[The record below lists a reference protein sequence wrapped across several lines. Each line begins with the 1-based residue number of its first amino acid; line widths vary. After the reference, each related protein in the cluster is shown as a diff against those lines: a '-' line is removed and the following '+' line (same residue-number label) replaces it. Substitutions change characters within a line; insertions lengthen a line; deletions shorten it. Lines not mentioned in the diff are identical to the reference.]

1 MRTPIIGYIKSKHM
15 NKWLVYILASFIF
28 SQQINA
34 QVQTKK
40 AILLNTAKSLDI
52 ESRASYSNALIKA
65 KEKRW
70 PLFYQAGNNRRSLIG
85 IDAAG
90 MPVYYTSFA
99 DPIHAITVNAN
110 KIWPTAANGFNLTG
124 ENDSLTNTFG
134 VWDQGAVRTTHFE
147 LAKRIQQKDNATT
160 AYEHGT
166 HVFGIVM
173 AKGLNPL
180 AKGMSYNLK
189 GAYSYDWNNDNSEM
203 SAAAANGM
211 LISNH
216 SYGIVSGWDQN
227 SDSSDRWEFNGKYN
241 EKEDFKFGL
250 YNNDAM
256 IHDSIMYNAPYYLI
270 VKAAGNN
277 HGSTGPKVGDTY
289 WRRDANGKMYN
300 AGARPDSLSSNDG
313 YETLSADINSKN
325 LLVVGGVYGLTSPYT
340 KKEEVVMSW
349 FSSWGPT
356 DDGRI
361 KPDIVADGVN
371 VFSTIANN
379 DSSYDYK
386 NGTSMAT
393 PNAAGSL
400 LLLQELSQQLS
411 PKKFLRSTTVKAL
424 AIHTT
429 NEAGPNPGPD
439 YKFGWGLLNIFEA
452 ATVLKN
458 ALTTKNSDASL
469 DLVYENVLNNLD
481 SATYTVIASGKKP
494 IKATLVWNDVKG
506 TVRSSLNDTTPQ
518 LVNDLDL
525 TINQGTNSTK
535 SWKLNPQSPASAA
548 FKGDNTLDNVE
559 KVEIDTTLV
568 GKIYFIK
575 VKHKRNLDRS
585 QQPYSLIISGAG
597 GAAYCASTASSNA
610 GTKIDSVSINNIQFV
625 PGSNKDYVD
634 NSNLFINGEPNSTLN
649 LFLKIASADATNNTR
664 FVKTFID
671 YNNNGTFETNELVN
685 TSTGITNSNYTASIN
700 LPDSLQLG
708 RLMKLRIVV
717 METSNSANVLACG
730 TYTNGETQD
739 YTLRIINPSSDLQ
752 MSELVSP
759 QNGSC
764 KRSVQYVTV
773 KVTNN
778 GTTQQKNFP
787 LSLLVTKGTST
798 ILNINETFN
807 GRLEA
812 GESMNYTFQKPIN
825 LEAATKYSFTTTVSS
840 TIDQQKENNTLITSI
855 STVDNS
861 IAPTGSAI
869 NCNNNLKL
877 TVNSPAVGKSYI
889 WYDSANL
896 ATPIA
901 AGASTTATSTK
912 SNLYLTQGFQG
923 LVGPAHNTTLG
934 AGGYNNFK
942 GNYMKVSTG
951 TPLTINTVKLY
962 TANAG
967 KIKFELMYMAT
978 DTTYYPGLSQFVTVN
993 AAASSPS
1000 SSAGASNYVAGD
1012 SGRIYELNFKLNVA
1026 GNYYIV
1032 VNCDSTAS
1040 IYRNNAVTTNP
1051 YPIGPNKV
1059 FSYTGNSVT
1068 AATGNFQNY
1077 FYFLY
1082 NTQISTSDCDSP
1094 PTTIPVNIISAPT
1107 FKLQGDSLTAT
1118 AATTYQWYMNDE
1130 FLTGATNQVH
1140 KPTKNAIYRVMT
1152 TTNGCQ
1158 IASENKLVLFK
1169 DNNGNIITDIVEGSA
1184 KDINLRITSTDYI
1197 ENLIKGNAFYIQF
1210 SNLQTNDISLD
1221 VLNSMG
1227 NRVAHKDKLINQRTP
1242 QKIEIGNLVTG
1253 VYYIKVYA
1261 NNKAYV
1267 QRVFIT
1273 N

>member
-1 MRTPIIGYIKSKHM
+1 
-15 NKWLVYILASFIF
+15 
-28 SQQINA
+28 
-34 QVQTKK
+34 
-40 AILLNTAKSLDI
+40 
-52 ESRASYSNALIKA
+52 
-65 KEKRW
+65 
-70 PLFYQAGNNRRSLIG
+70 
-85 IDAAG
+85 
-90 MPVYYTSFA
+90 
-99 DPIHAITVNAN
+99 
-110 KIWPTAANGFNLTG
+110 
-124 ENDSLTNTFG
+124 
-134 VWDQGAVRTTHFE
+134 
-147 LAKRIQQKDNATT
+147 
-160 AYEHGT
+160 
-166 HVFGIVM
+166 
-173 AKGLNPL
+173 
-180 AKGMSYNLK
+180 
-189 GAYSYDWNNDNSEM
+189 
-203 SAAAANGM
+203 
-211 LISNH
+211 
-216 SYGIVSGWDQN
+216 
-227 SDSSDRWEFNGKYN
+227 
-241 EKEDFKFGL
+241 
-250 YNNDAM
+250 
-256 IHDSIMYNAPYYLI
+256 MYNAPFYLI
-270 VKAAGNN
+270 AKAAGNN
-277 HGSTGPKVGDTY
+277 HGSTGPKVGDPY

-300 AGARPDSLSSNDG
+300 AGGRPDSLSSNDA
-313 YETLSADINSKN
+313 YETLSTDINAKN
-325 LLVVGGVYGLTSPYT
+325 ILVVGAVFGLSSPYT
-340 KKEEVVMSW
+340 KKEDVVMSS

-361 KPDIVADGVN
+361 KPDIVADGVA
-371 VFSTIANN
+371 VFSTTATN
-379 DSSYDYK
+379 DSSYGSK

-424 AIHTT
+424 AIHTA

-439 YKFGWGLLNIFEA
+439 YKFGWGLLNMFDA

-458 ALTTKNSDASL
+458 ALTTKNSNASA
-469 DLVYENVLNNLD
+469 DLVYENSLNNLD
-481 SATYTVIASGKKP
+481 STTYTIIASGKNP
-494 IKATLVWNDVKG
+494 VKASIVWNDVKG
-506 TVRSSLNDTTPQ
+506 TVKSTLNDTTPQ

-525 TINQGTNSTK
+525 TISQGTKITN
-535 SWKLNPQSPASAA
+535 SWKLNPKTPASAA
-548 FKGDNTLDNVE
+548 FKGDNVLDNVE

-568 GKIYFIK
+568 GKSYLIK
-575 VKHKRNLDRS
+575 VKHKRNLDRG
-585 QQPYSLIISGAG
+585 QQPYSLVISGAG
-597 GAAYCASTASSNA
+597 GVAYCASTASSSA
-610 GTKIDSVSINNIQFV
+610 GSKIDSISINNIQFV
-625 PGSNKDYVD
+625 PATNKDFVD
-634 NSNLFINGEPNSTLN
+634 NTNLFINGEPNSSIN
-649 LFLKIASADATNNTR
+649 LFLKLGSADATNNTR

-671 YNNNGTFETNELVN
+671 YNSNGTFETNELVN
-685 TSTGITNSNYTASIN
+685 TSTGITNSNYTATIS
-700 LPDSLQLG
+700 LPDTLQLG
-708 RLMKLRIVV
+708 RLMKVRIVV

-752 MSELVSP
+752 MSDLVSP
-759 QNGSC
+759 QNAAC
-764 KRSVQYVTV
+764 KKSVQYVTV

-787 LSLLVTKGTST
+787 LSLTVTKGTNT

-825 LEAATKYSFTTTVSS
+825 LEAVTKYSFTATVTSA
-840 TIDQQKENNTLITSI
+840 IDQLKENNTLITAI
-855 STVDNS
+855 TTADNS

-877 TVNSPAVGKSYI
+877 TVNSPSASKSYI
-889 WYDSANL
+889 WYDSSNL

-901 AGASTTATSTK
+901 AGSNITATSTK
-912 SNLYLTQGFQG
+912 SNLYLTHGFQG
-923 LVGPAHNTTLG
+923 FVGPAHNTTLG

-942 GNYMKVSTG
+942 GNYMKVTTG
-951 TPLTINTVKLY
+951 TPMTINTVKLY

-1000 SSAGASNYVAGD
+1000 PVAGASNYVAGD

-1032 VNCDSTAS
+1032 TTCDSTAS
-1040 IYRNNAVTTNP
+1040 LYRNNNVTTNP

-1094 PTTIPVNIISAPT
+1094 PTTIPVNIIGAPT

-1118 AATTYQWYMNDE
+1118 AATSYQWYMNDE
-1130 FLTGATNQVH
+1130 FLNGATNQVY
-1140 KPTKNAIYRVMT
+1140 KPTKNAIYKVMAN
-1152 TTNGCQ
+1152 TNGCQ
-1158 IASENKLVLFK
+1158 ILSENKLVLVR
-1169 DNNGNIITDIVEGSA
+1169 DNSGNIITNILEGSA

-1197 ENLIKGNAFYIQF
+1197 ENLIKGNAFYISF
-1210 SNLQTNDISLD
+1210 SNLQTNNISLD

-1227 NRVAHKDKLINQRTP
+1227 NRVAHKNKLVNQRNP
-1242 QKIEIGNLVTG
+1242 QKIDIENLVTG

-1261 NNKAYV
+1261 NNKIYV

>member
-1 MRTPIIGYIKSKHM
+1 MK
-15 NKWLVYILASFIF
+15 KWQICLLVSFIF
-28 SQQINA
+28 FQQINA
-34 QVQTKK
+34 QVQTRKL
-40 AILLNTAKSLDI
+40 ILLNTAKSLDI
-52 ESRASYSNALIKA
+52 ESRASYSDALIKA
-65 KEKRW
+65 KEKKW
-70 PLFYQAGNNRRSLIG
+70 PLFYQAGNSRRSLMG

-90 MPVYYTSFA
+90 MPIYYTSFA
-99 DPIHAITVNAN
+99 DPIPAITVNTN
-110 KIWPTAANGFNLTG
+110 KLWPTAANGFNLTG
-124 ENDSLTNTFG
+124 ESDSLTNTFG
-134 VWDQGAVRTTHFE
+134 VWDQGAVRTTHIE
-147 LAKRIQQKDNATT
+147 LRNRIVQKDNATT

-166 HVFGIVM
+166 HVIGTIM
-173 AKGLNPL
+173 SKGLNPL

-227 SDSSDRWEFNGKYN
+227 SDSADRWEFNGKYD

-250 YNNDAM
+250 YNYEAQL
-256 IHDSIMYNAPYYLI
+256 HDSIMYNAPFYLI
-270 VKAAGNN
+270 AKAAGNN
-277 HGSTGPKVGDTY
+277 HGSTGPKVGDPY

-300 AGARPDSLSSNDG
+300 AGGRPDSLSSNDA
-313 YETLSADINSKN
+313 YETLSTDINAKN
-325 LLVVGGVYGLTSPYT
+325 ILVVGAVFGLSSPYT
-340 KKEEVVMSW
+340 KKEDVVMSS

-361 KPDIVADGVN
+361 KPDIVADGVA
-371 VFSTIANN
+371 VFSTTATN
-379 DSSYDYK
+379 DSSYGSK

-424 AIHTT
+424 AIHTA
-429 NEAGPNPGPD
+429 NEAGPTPGPD
-439 YKFGWGLLNIFEA
+439 YKFGWGLLNMFDA

-458 ALTTKNSDASL
+458 ALTTKNSNASS
-469 DLVYENVLNNLD
+469 DLVYENTLNNLD
-481 SATYTVIASGKKP
+481 SATYTIIASGKNP
-494 IKATLVWNDVKG
+494 VKASIVWNDVKG
-506 TVRSSLNDTTPQ
+506 TVKSTLNDTTPQ

-525 TINQGTNSTK
+525 TITQGTKITN
-535 SWKLNPQSPASAA
+535 SWKLNPKSPASAA
-548 FKGDNTLDNVE
+548 FKGDNVLDNVE

-568 GKIYFIK
+568 GKSYLIK
-575 VKHKRNLDRS
+575 VKHKRNLDRG
-585 QQPYSLIISGAG
+585 QQAYSLVISGAG
-597 GAAYCASTASSNA
+597 GAAYCASTASSSA
-610 GTKIDSVSINNIQFV
+610 GTKIDSVSLNNIQFV
-625 PGSNKDYVD
+625 PATNKDFVD
-634 NSNLFINGEPNSTLN
+634 NTNLYINGEPNNTIN
-649 LFLKIASADATNNTR
+649 LFLKLASADASNNTR

-685 TSTGITNSNYTASIN
+685 TSAAITNSNYTASIS
-700 LPDSLQLG
+700 LPDTLQLG

-717 METSNSANVLACG
+717 METTNSANVLACG

-752 MSELVSP
+752 MSDLVSP
-759 QNGSC
+759 QNAAC

-787 LSLLVTKGTST
+787 LSLTVTKGTNT

-840 TIDQQKENNTLITSI
+840 TIDQLKENNTLITAI
-855 STVDNS
+855 TTADNS
-861 IAPTGSAI
+861 IAPTGTAI
-869 NCNNNLKL
+869 NCNNSLKL
-877 TVNSPAVGKSYI
+877 TVNSPSTSKSYI

-896 ATPIA
+896 ETPIA
-901 AGASTTATSTK
+901 AGSNITATSTK
-912 SNLYLTQGFQG
+912 SNLYLTHGFQG
-923 LVGPAHNTTLG
+923 FVGPGHNTTLG

-942 GNYMKVSTG
+942 GNYMKVTTG
-951 TPLTINTVKLY
+951 TPMTINTVKLY

-993 AAASSPS
+993 AAASSPTPV
-1000 SSAGASNYVAGD
+1000 AGASSYVAGD

-1032 VNCDSTAS
+1032 TTCDSTAS
-1040 IYRNNAVTTNP
+1040 LYRNDKVASNP

-1068 AATGNFQNY
+1068 AASGNFQNF
-1077 FYFLY
+1077 FYFFY

-1094 PTTIPVNIISAPT
+1094 PTTIPVNIISTPT

-1130 FLTGATNQVH
+1130 FLNGATSQVY
-1140 KPTKNAIYRVMT
+1140 KPTKNAIYKVMT
-1152 TTNGCQ
+1152 NNNGCQ
-1158 IASENKLVLFK
+1158 ILSENKLVLVR
-1169 DNNGNIITDIVEGSA
+1169 DNNGNIITNILEGSA

-1197 ENLIKGNAFYIQF
+1197 ENLIKGNAFYISF
-1210 SNLQTNDISLD
+1210 SNLQTNDISID

-1227 NRVAHKDKLINQRTP
+1227 NRVAYKNKLFNQRTP
-1242 QKIEIGNLVTG
+1242 QKIDIDNLVTG

-1261 NNKAYV
+1261 KNKVYV

>member
-1 MRTPIIGYIKSKHM
+1 MS
-15 NKWLVYILASFIF
+15 KWLIYILAPFIF
-28 SQQINA
+28 LQQINA

-40 AILLNTAKSLDI
+40 SILLNTAKLLDA

-65 KEKRW
+65 KEKKW
-70 PLFYQAGNNRRSLIG
+70 PLFYQAGKNRRSLMG

-99 DPIHAITVNAN
+99 DPIHAITVNTN
-110 KIWPTAANGFNLTG
+110 KLWPSVLNGFNLTG

-134 VWDQGAVRTTHFE
+134 VWDQGSVLKTHIE
-147 LAKRIQQKDNATT
+147 LNNRITQKDNATN

-173 AKGLNPL
+173 GKGLNPL

-227 SDSSDRWEFNGKYN
+227 SDSSNRWEFNGKYN
-241 EKEDFKFGL
+241 EKEDYKFGL
-250 YNNDAM
+250 YNSDAQ

-277 HGSTGPKVGDTY
+277 HGSTGPKVGETY
-289 WRRDANGKMYN
+289 WRRDANQKMYN

-313 YETLSADINSKN
+313 YETLSADINAKN
-325 LLVVGGVYGLTSPYT
+325 LLVVGGVYGLASPYT
-340 KKEEVVMSW
+340 KKEDVVMSW

-371 VFSTIANN
+371 VFSSTATN

-411 PKKFLRSTTVKAL
+411 PKKFIRAATVKAL
-424 AIHTT
+424 AIHTA

-439 YKFGWGLLNIFEA
+439 YKFGWGLLNMLDA

-458 ALTTKNSDASL
+458 ALTTKNGATST
-469 DLVYENVLNNLD
+469 DLVYENNLNNLD
-481 SATYTVIASGKKP
+481 SNTYTIIASGKKP
-494 IKATLVWNDVKG
+494 VKATIVWNDIKG
-506 TVRSSLNDTTPQ
+506 TVTNTLNDNTPQ

-525 TINQGTNSTK
+525 TISQGSNTTR

-548 FKGDNTLDNVE
+548 FKGDNILDNVE

-568 GKIYFIK
+568 GKSYLIK
-575 VKHKRNLDRS
+575 VKHKRNLERG
-585 QQPYSLIISGAG
+585 QQAYSLVISGAG
-597 GAAYCASTASSNA
+597 GAAFCASTATSSA
-610 GTKIDSVSINNIQFV
+610 GSKIDSVSINNIQYV
-625 PGSNKDYVD
+625 SATNKEYVD
-634 NSNLFINGEPNSTLN
+634 NTNLLINGESNGKLN
-649 LFLKIASADATNNTR
+649 LFLKTGSADATNNTR

-671 YNNNGTFETNELVN
+671 FDNSGSFETNELVN

-700 LPDSLQLG
+700 LPDTLQLG

-717 METSNSANVLACG
+717 METASSANVLACG
-730 TYTNGETQD
+730 NYTIGETQD
-739 YTLRIINPSSDLQ
+739 YTLRIINPTSDLQ
-752 MSELVSP
+752 MSELISP
-759 QNGSC
+759 QNGAC
-764 KRSVQYVTV
+764 KRQVQYVTV
-773 KVTNN
+773 KLTNN
-778 GTTQQKNFP
+778 GTSQQSNFP
-787 LSLLVTKGTST
+787 LSLIVKKGTST
-798 ILNINETFN
+798 LLNISETFN
-807 GRLEA
+807 GRLNA

-825 LEAATKYSFTTTVSS
+825 LEAATNYSFITTVSS
-840 TIDQQKENNTLITSI
+840 TIDQQKDN
-855 STVDNS
+855 NS
-861 IAPTGSAI
+861 IETIITTANTNVAPSGNAV
-869 NCNNNLKL
+869 NCNNTLKL
-877 TVNSPAVGKSYI
+877 TVNSPIVGNTYI

-901 AGASTTATSTK
+901 VGSNITSTSTK
-912 SNLYLTQGFQG
+912 SNLYLTQGYQG
-923 LVGPAHNTTLG
+923 FVGPAYNTTYG

-942 GNYMKVSTG
+942 GNYMKVTTG

-962 TANAG
+962 TSNAG
-967 KIKFELMYMAT
+967 KIQFELMYMAT

-993 AAASSPS
+993 AAASSPNPT
-1000 SSAGASNYVAGD
+1000 AGSSNYVAGD

-1032 VNCDSTAS
+1032 ANCDSTAAL
-1040 IYRNNAVTTNP
+1040 YRNNGITSNP
-1051 YPIGPNKV
+1051 YPIGPNKI

-1068 AATGNFQNY
+1068 PATGNFQNY
-1077 FYFLY
+1077 FYFFY
-1082 NTQISTSDCDSP
+1082 NTQISTNDCDSP
-1094 PTTIPVNIISAPT
+1094 PTTIPVNVVSTPT
-1107 FKLQGDSLTAT
+1107 FKLQGDSLIAT
-1118 AATTYQWYMNDE
+1118 SASSYQWYMNDE
-1130 FLTGATNQVH
+1130 LVTGATSQIY
-1140 KPTKNAIYRVMT
+1140 KPLKNANYKVMAN
-1152 TTNGCQ
+1152 TNGCQ
-1158 IASENKLVLFK
+1158 ILSDNKLILVR
-1169 DNNGNIITDIVEGSA
+1169 DNNGNIITDIIEGAA
-1184 KDINLRITSTDYI
+1184 KDINLKITSTDYV
-1197 ENLIKGNAFYIQF
+1197 ENLIKGNSFFIQF
-1210 SNLQTNDISLD
+1210 NNLQTNDISLD

-1242 QKIEIGNLVTG
+1242 QKIDIENLVTG
-1253 VYYIKVYA
+1253 VYYVKIYA
-1261 NNKAYV
+1261 NNKVYV

-1273 N
+1273 NN

>member
-1 MRTPIIGYIKSKHM
+1 
-15 NKWLVYILASFIF
+15 
-28 SQQINA
+28 
-34 QVQTKK
+34 
-40 AILLNTAKSLDI
+40 
-52 ESRASYSNALIKA
+52 
-65 KEKRW
+65 
-70 PLFYQAGNNRRSLIG
+70 
-85 IDAAG
+85 
-90 MPVYYTSFA
+90 
-99 DPIHAITVNAN
+99 
-110 KIWPTAANGFNLTG
+110 
-124 ENDSLTNTFG
+124 
-134 VWDQGAVRTTHFE
+134 
-147 LAKRIQQKDNATT
+147 
-160 AYEHGT
+160 
-166 HVFGIVM
+166 
-173 AKGLNPL
+173 
-180 AKGMSYNLK
+180 
-189 GAYSYDWNNDNSEM
+189 
-203 SAAAANGM
+203 
-211 LISNH
+211 
-216 SYGIVSGWDQN
+216 
-227 SDSSDRWEFNGKYN
+227 
-241 EKEDFKFGL
+241 
-250 YNNDAM
+250 M
-256 IHDSIMYNAPYYLI
+256 IHDSVMYNAPYYLI

-325 LLVVGGVYGLTSPYT
+325 LLIVGAVYGLSSPYT
-340 KKEEVVMSW
+340 KKEDVVMSS

-361 KPDIVADGVN
+361 KPDIVADGVS
-371 VFSTIANN
+371 VFSTTATH

-424 AIHTT
+424 AIHTA
-429 NEAGPNPGPD
+429 NEAGLNPGPD
-439 YKFGWGLLNIFEA
+439 YKFGWGLLNMFEA

-458 ALTTKNSDASL
+458 ALTTKNSNASS
-469 DLVYENVLNNLD
+469 DLVYENTLNNLD
-481 SATYTVIASGKKP
+481 SAIYTIIASGKKP
-494 IKATLVWNDVKG
+494 VKASIVWNDVKG
-506 TVRSSLNDTTPQ
+506 TVTNTLNDNTPQ

-525 TINQGTNSTK
+525 TISQGSNITN

-548 FKGDNTLDNVE
+548 FKGDNILDNVE

-568 GKIYFIK
+568 GKSYLIK
-575 VKHKRNLDRS
+575 VKHKRNLDRG
-585 QQPYSLIISGAG
+585 QQAYSLVISGAG
-597 GAAYCASTASSNA
+597 GAAYCTSTASSSA
-610 GTKIDSVSINNIQFV
+610 GSKIDSVSINNIQFV
-625 PGSNKDYVD
+625 PTTIKEFVD
-634 NSNLFINGEPNSTLN
+634 NTNLFINGEPNSTLS
-649 LFLKIASADATNNTR
+649 LFLKLGSADATNNTR

-671 YNNNGTFETNELVN
+671 YNSNGTFETNELVN
-685 TSTGITNSNYTASIN
+685 TSTGITNSNYTASIS
-700 LPDSLQLG
+700 LPDTLQLG

-717 METSNSANVLACG
+717 METSSSANVLACG

-752 MSELVSP
+752 MSDLVSP
-759 QNGSC
+759 QNASC

-778 GTTQQKNFP
+778 GTNQQKNFP

-812 GESMNYTFQKPIN
+812 GESMNYTFQQPIN
-825 LEAATKYSFTTTVSS
+825 LEAATKYSFTATVSS
-840 TIDQQKENNTLITSI
+840 TNDQQKENNTLITVL
-855 STVDNS
+855 TTADNS

-869 NCNNNLKL
+869 NCNNSLKL

-901 AGASTTATSTK
+901 AGSNITATSTK

-923 LVGPAHNTTLG
+923 FVGPTYNTTLG

-942 GNYMKVSTG
+942 GNYMKVTTG
-951 TPLTINTVKLY
+951 TPMTINTVKLY

-967 KIKFELMYMAT
+967 KIKFELMFMAT

-1000 SSAGASNYVAGD
+1000 PIAGASNYVAGD
-1012 SGRIYELNFKLNVA
+1012 SGRIYELNFKLTVA

-1032 VNCDSTAS
+1032 TTCDSTAS
-1040 IYRNNAVTTNP
+1040 LYRNNAVSTNP

-1068 AATGNFQNY
+1068 PATGNFQNF
-1077 FYFLY
+1077 FYFFY
-1082 NTQISTSDCDSP
+1082 NTQISTNDCDSP
-1094 PTTIPVNIISAPT
+1094 PTTVPVNTISAPT
-1107 FKLQGDSLTAT
+1107 FKLQGDSLIAS
-1118 AATTYQWYMNDE
+1118 AATSYQWYMNDD
-1130 FLTGATNQVH
+1130 FLTGATNQVY
-1140 KPTKNAIYRVMT
+1140 KPTKNAIYKVMAN
-1152 TTNGCQ
+1152 TNGCQ
-1158 IASENKLVLFK
+1158 IISENKVILVR
-1169 DNNGNIITDIVEGSA
+1169 DNNGNIITDISEGAA
-1184 KDINLRITSTDYI
+1184 KEINLKITSTDFV
-1197 ENLIKGNAFYIQF
+1197 ENLIKGNSFYIQF
-1210 SNLQTNDISLD
+1210 NNLQNNNISLD
-1221 VLNSMG
+1221 VINSMG
-1227 NRVAHKDKLINQRTP
+1227 TRVAHKENLINQRNA
-1242 QKIEIGNLVTG
+1242 QKINIENLVTG

-1261 NNKAYV
+1261 NNKVYV

>member
-1 MRTPIIGYIKSKHM
+1 M
-15 NKWLVYILASFIF
+15 NKWLVFILVSFIF

-40 AILLNTAKSLDI
+40 LILLNTAKSLDI
-52 ESRASYSNALIKA
+52 ESRASYSNAIIKA
-65 KEKRW
+65 KEKKW
-70 PLFYQAGNNRRSLIG
+70 PLFYQAGNSRRSLVG
-85 IDAAG
+85 VDAAG

-99 DPIHAITVNAN
+99 DPIHAITINTN
-110 KIWPTAANGFNLTG
+110 KIWPTAPNGFNLTG

-134 VWDQGAVRTTHFE
+134 VWDQGAVLTSHIE
-147 LAKRIQQKDNATT
+147 LKNRIVQKDNATT

-173 AKGLNPL
+173 GKGLNPL

-227 SDSSDRWEFNGKYN
+227 SDSSNRWEFNGKYN
-241 EKEDFKFGL
+241 EKEDYRFGL

-277 HGSTGPKVGDTY
+277 HGSTGPKVGDPY

-325 LLVVGGVYGLTSPYT
+325 LLVVGAVYGLASPYT
-340 KKEEVVMSW
+340 KKEDVVMSW

-371 VFSTIANN
+371 VFSAIATN

-411 PKKFLRSTTVKAL
+411 PKKFLRSATIKAL
-424 AIHTT
+424 AIHSA

-439 YKFGWGLLNIFEA
+439 YKFGWGLLNMFEA

-458 ALTTKNSDASL
+458 SMATKNSSTST
-469 DLVYENVLNNLD
+469 DLVYENTLNNLD
-481 SATYTVIASGKKP
+481 STTYTVIASGKKP
-494 IKATLVWNDVKG
+494 LKATIVWNDVKG
-506 TVRSSLNDTTPQ
+506 TVTNTLNDNTPQ

-525 TINQGTNSTK
+525 TITQGTNTTK

-548 FKGDNTLDNVE
+548 FKGDNILDNVE

-568 GKIYFIK
+568 GKSYLIK
-575 VKHKRNLDRS
+575 VKHKRNLDRG
-585 QQPYSLIISGAG
+585 QQAYSLVISGAG
-597 GAAYCASTASSNA
+597 GAAYCASTASSSA
-610 GTKIDSVSINNIQFV
+610 GTKIDSVSINNIQYV
-625 PGSNKDYVD
+625 PATNKDYVD
-634 NSNLFINGEPNSTLN
+634 NTNLFINGEPNSTLN
-649 LFLKIASADATNNTR
+649 LFLKLGSADATNNTR

-671 YNNNGTFETNELVN
+671 YNNNGAFETNELVN
-685 TSTGITNSNYTASIN
+685 TSTGINNSNYTTSIS
-700 LPDSLQLG
+700 LPDTLQLG
-708 RLMKLRIVV
+708 RLLKLRIVV
-717 METSNSANVLACG
+717 METSSSANVLACG

-752 MSELVSP
+752 MSDLVSP
-759 QNGSC
+759 QNADC

-778 GTTQQKNFP
+778 GTTQQSNFP
-787 LSLLVTKGTST
+787 LSLLVTKGATT
-798 ILNINETFN
+798 LLNINETFN

-825 LEAATKYSFTTTVSS
+825 LEVATSYSFTATVSS
-840 TIDQQKENNTLITSI
+840 AIDQQKENNTLITTLT
-855 STVDNS
+855 TVANS
-861 IAPTGSAI
+861 IAPSGSAI

-877 TVNSPAVGKSYI
+877 TVNSPAAGKSYI

-901 AGASTTATSTK
+901 VGSNITATSTK

-923 LVGPAHNTTLG
+923 FVGPTYNTSLG

-978 DTTYYPGLSQFVTVN
+978 DTTYYPGLSQFVTIN

-1000 SSAGASNYVAGD
+1000 PSAGASNYVAGD

-1032 VNCDSTAS
+1032 TTCDSTAS
-1040 IYRNNAVTTNP
+1040 LYRNNAVSTNP

-1068 AATGNFQNY
+1068 PATGNFQNF
-1077 FYFLY
+1077 FYFFY

-1094 PTTIPVNIISAPT
+1094 PTTVPVNIISAPT
-1107 FKLQGDSLTAT
+1107 FKLQGDSLIAT
-1118 AATTYQWYMNDE
+1118 AANSYQWYMNDE
-1130 FLTGATNQVH
+1130 FLTGATNQVF
-1140 KPTKNAIYRVMT
+1140 KPTKNAIYKVMAN
-1152 TTNGCQ
+1152 TNGCQ
-1158 IASENKLVLFK
+1158 IVSENKVILVR
-1169 DNNGNIITDIVEGSA
+1169 DNNGNIITDISEGAA
-1184 KDINLRITSTDYI
+1184 KEINLKITSTDFV
-1197 ENLIKGNAFYIQF
+1197 ENLIKGNSFYIQF
-1210 SNLQTNDISLD
+1210 NNLQTNNISLD
-1221 VLNSMG
+1221 VINSMG
-1227 NRVAHKDKLINQRTP
+1227 TRVAHKENLINQRTA
-1242 QKIEIGNLVTG
+1242 QKIDIENLVTG

-1261 NNKAYV
+1261 NNKIYV

>member
-1 MRTPIIGYIKSKHM
+1 
-15 NKWLVYILASFIF
+15 
-28 SQQINA
+28 
-34 QVQTKK
+34 
-40 AILLNTAKSLDI
+40 
-52 ESRASYSNALIKA
+52 
-65 KEKRW
+65 
-70 PLFYQAGNNRRSLIG
+70 
-85 IDAAG
+85 
-90 MPVYYTSFA
+90 
-99 DPIHAITVNAN
+99 
-110 KIWPTAANGFNLTG
+110 
-124 ENDSLTNTFG
+124 
-134 VWDQGAVRTTHFE
+134 
-147 LAKRIQQKDNATT
+147 
-160 AYEHGT
+160 
-166 HVFGIVM
+166 
-173 AKGLNPL
+173 
-180 AKGMSYNLK
+180 
-189 GAYSYDWNNDNSEM
+189 M

-227 SDSSDRWEFNGKYN
+227 SDSSNRWEFNGKYN
-241 EKEDFKFGL
+241 EKEDYRFGL

-277 HGSTGPKVGDTY
+277 HGSTGPKVGDPY

-325 LLVVGGVYGLTSPYT
+325 LLVVGGVYGLASPYT
-340 KKEEVVMSW
+340 KKEDVVMSW

-371 VFSTIANN
+371 VFSAIATN

-411 PKKFLRSTTVKAL
+411 PKKFLRSATIKAL
-424 AIHTT
+424 AIHSA
-429 NEAGPNPGPD
+429 NEAGLNPGPD
-439 YKFGWGLLNIFEA
+439 YKFGWGLLNMFEA

-458 ALTTKNSDASL
+458 ALTTKNSSTST
-469 DLVYENVLNNLD
+469 DLVYENTLNNLD
-481 SATYTVIASGKKP
+481 STTYTVIASGKKP
-494 IKATLVWNDVKG
+494 LKATIVWNDVKG
-506 TVRSSLNDTTPQ
+506 NVTNTLNDNTPQ

-525 TINQGTNSTK
+525 TITQGTNTTK

-548 FKGDNTLDNVE
+548 FKGDNILDNVE

-568 GKIYFIK
+568 GKSYLIK
-575 VKHKRNLDRS
+575 VKHKRNLDRG
-585 QQPYSLIISGAG
+585 QQAYSLVISGGG
-597 GAAYCASTASSNA
+597 GAAYCASTASSSA
-610 GTKIDSVSINNIQFV
+610 GTKIDSVSINNIQYV
-625 PGSNKDYVD
+625 PATNKDYLD
-634 NSNLFINGEPNSTLN
+634 NTNLFINGEPNSTLN
-649 LFLKIASADATNNTR
+649 LFLKLGSADATNNMR

-671 YNNNGTFETNELVN
+671 YNNNGAFETNELVS
-685 TSTGITNSNYTASIN
+685 TSTGITNGNYTTSIN
-700 LPDSLQLG
+700 LPDTLQLG
-708 RLMKLRIVV
+708 RLLKLRIVV
-717 METSNSANVLACG
+717 METSSSANVLACG

-752 MSELVSP
+752 MSDLVSP
-759 QNGSC
+759 QNADC
-764 KRSVQYVTV
+764 KKSVQYVTV

-778 GTTQQKNFP
+778 GTTQQSNFP
-787 LSLLVTKGTST
+787 LSLLVTKGATT
-798 ILNINETFN
+798 LLNINETFN

-825 LEAATKYSFTTTVSS
+825 LEAATSYSFTAIVSS
-840 TIDQQKENNTLITSI
+840 TIDQQKENNTLITTLT
-855 STVDNS
+855 TVANS
-861 IAPTGSAI
+861 IAPSGSAI

-877 TVNSPAVGKSYI
+877 IVNSPAAGKSYI

-901 AGASTTATSTK
+901 VGSNITATSTK

-923 LVGPAHNTTLG
+923 FVGPTYNTSLG

-978 DTTYYPGLSQFVTVN
+978 DTTYYPGLSQFVTIN

-1000 SSAGASNYVAGD
+1000 PSAGASNYVAGD

-1032 VNCDSTAS
+1032 TTCDSTAS
-1040 IYRNNAVTTNP
+1040 LYRNNAVSTNP

-1068 AATGNFQNY
+1068 PATGNFQNF
-1077 FYFLY
+1077 FYFFY

-1094 PTTIPVNIISAPT
+1094 PTTVPVNIISAPT
-1107 FKLQGDSLTAT
+1107 FKLQGDSLIAT
-1118 AATTYQWYMNDE
+1118 AATSYQWYMNDE
-1130 FLTGATNQVH
+1130 FLTGATNQVY
-1140 KPTKNAIYRVMT
+1140 KPTKNAIYKVMAN
-1152 TTNGCQ
+1152 TNGCQ
-1158 IASENKLVLFK
+1158 IVSENKVILVR
-1169 DNNGNIITDIVEGSA
+1169 DNNGNIITDISEGAA
-1184 KDINLRITSTDYI
+1184 KEINLKITSTDFI
-1197 ENLIKGNAFYIQF
+1197 ENLIKGNSFYIQF
-1210 SNLQTNDISLD
+1210 NNLQTNNISLD
-1221 VLNSMG
+1221 VINSMG
-1227 NRVAHKDKLINQRTP
+1227 TRVAHKENLINQRTA
-1242 QKIEIGNLVTG
+1242 QKIDIENLVTG

-1261 NNKAYV
+1261 NNKVYV